1 MTKAV
6 SKNITF
12 VNLGVGK
19 KHFLKEY
26 DYTGEILRDLIVL
39 KLGFDK
45 KHYEEHSSEL
55 MIVHTHTM

>member
-6 SKNITF
+6 SKKITF

-45 KHYEEHSSEL
+45 KHYEEHS
-55 MIVHTHTM
+55 